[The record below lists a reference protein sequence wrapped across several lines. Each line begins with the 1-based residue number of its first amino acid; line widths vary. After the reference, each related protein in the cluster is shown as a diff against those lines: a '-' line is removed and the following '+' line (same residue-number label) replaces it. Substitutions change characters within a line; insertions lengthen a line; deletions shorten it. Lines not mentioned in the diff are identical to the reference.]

1 MSNALRLEVDKTA
14 FHLDAA
20 SARRQFWLSLGVG
33 LAVLAA
39 AATIATQS
47 SRAAPDAPCACGS
60 QVRAPAFVASPV
72 AIAELRRAMTAAARK
87 SAN

>member
-33 LAVLAA
+33 LAVLAVA
-39 AATIATQS
+39 AMIDLQPTHVAP
-47 SRAAPDAPCACGS
+47 RARSARPGQISAPE
-60 QVRAPAFVASPV
+60 FVGSPV
-72 AIAELRRAMTAAARK
+72 GVAQLRRSMTIGANS
-87 SAN
+87 SAD